1 MQLEEGATV
10 IQLKERIASQSA
22 VPFARQKLIC
32 AGKVVG
38 GTSQLDAKT
47 LEQAGLKENALI
59 MVHQTAA
66 DEVLA
71 VQLAQERVA
80 ESVDQVEK
88 TAAAL
93 ASRQSGGSR
102 SREQCVVVAP
112 STASLMRFL
121 CGVRITT
128 CDERHA
134 ICWQCNSS
142 TSLRAALG
150 GMRGC
155 LFAHESSLA
164 DIS

>member
-1 MQLEEGATV
+1 
-10 IQLKERIASQSA
+10 
-22 VPFARQKLIC
+22 
-32 AGKVVG
+32 
-38 GTSQLDAKT
+38 
-47 LEQAGLKENALI
+47 

-66 DEVLA
+66 DEVIA

-93 ASRQSGGSR
+93 ASRQSGGSQ

-134 ICWQCNSS
+134 ICCQCNSS

-155 LFAHESSLA
+155 LFAHESLLA